1 MILYPALDLL
11 DGRAVR
17 LTRGD
22 YAKTR
27 VYSDKPAAMLSVFRS
42 AGAQHAHLVD
52 LNGARDPAARQK
64 AVLEPL
70 LRGSG
75 LKVQVGGG
83 VRSAADAEQLLA
95 WGADRVVLG
104 SAAVADPALVE
115 SLLGTL
121 GPSRLTLA
129 VDVRIGADGKARAA
143 IKGWREDTDALL
155 EDLVARFVAKG
166 LTRALCTDISR
177 DGAAA
182 GPNAPLYRA
191 LALRFPGLEVQASG
205 GVRGLTDLMA
215 LKDAGAHSAIVG
227 TALYEGTLSLGEAIA
242 AC

>member
-22 YAKTR
+22 YAKVR
-27 VYSDKPAAMLSVFRS
+27 VYSENPGSVLASFRA
-42 AGAQHAHLVD
+42 AGAACAHLVD
-52 LNGARDPAARQK
+52 LNGARDPASRQR
-64 AVLEPL
+64 AALEPL
-70 LRGSG
+70 LKNSG

-83 VRSAADAEQLLA
+83 VRARADAEQLLA

-115 SLLGTL
+115 VLLASLG
-121 GPSRLTLA
+121 SARVTLA
-129 VDVRIGADGKARAA
+129 VDVRVGADQVARAA
-143 IKGWREDTDALL
+143 IKGWREDTDARL
-155 EDLVARFVAKG
+155 EDLIARFAAHG
-166 LTRALCTDISR
+166 LARVLCTDISR

-182 GPNAPLYRA
+182 GPNAALYA
-191 LALRFPGLEVQASG
+191 SLARRFPDVQIQASG
-205 GVRGLTDLMA
+205 GVRGLADLAA
-215 LKDAGAHSAIVG
+215 LKSTGAHSAIVG
-227 TALYEGTLSLGEAIA
+227 TALYEKTLSLPEALA

>member
-22 YAKTR
+22 YSKVR
-27 VYSDKPAAMLSVFRS
+27 VYSDDPASVLAGFRA
-42 AGAQHAHLVD
+42 AGATCAHLVD

-64 AVLEPL
+64 NWLEPL
-70 LRGSG
+70 LSIPG

-83 VRSAADAEQLLA
+83 VRTREDAEQLLA

-104 SAAVADPALVE
+104 SAAVADPELVE
-115 SLLGTL
+115 SLLRDL
-121 GPSRLTLA
+121 NPRRVTLA
-129 VDVRIGADGKARAA
+129 ADVKIGADGISRVS
-143 IKGWREDTDALL
+143 IKGWSQDSDESLGS
-155 EDLVARFVAKG
+155 LVARFRAKG
-166 LTRALCTDISR
+166 LTRLLCTDISR

-182 GPNAPLYRA
+182 GPNAALYRTLVEA
-191 LALRFPGLEVQASG
+191 FPGLEVQASG
-205 GVRGLTDLMA
+205 GVRGLDDLNV
-215 LKDAGAHSAIVG
+215 LKGLRVHSAVVG
-227 TALYEGTLSLGEAIA
+227 RALYDGTLDLPEALA